1 MVLDLFRDA
10 GAPDR
15 GQGFDITQ
23 AVGCDQGMLGF
34 ELGDD
39 GALDV
44 LIHANSITVFL
55 SHSEH
60 NFLNDRLRWCAK
72 SKSSRAE
79 NAG

>member
-1 MVLDLFRDA
+1 MIFPLARPICGGPLPQRLL
-10 GAPDR
+10 G
-15 GQGFDITQ
+15 
-23 AVGCDQGMLGF
+23 VG
-34 ELGDD
+34 LGDG

-44 LIHANSITVFL
+44 GIHGNSVTVFL

-72 SKSSRAE
+72 SKSNRAV